1 MATGLFTTL
10 YTNIDGKL
18 DLFLNERLNNVIEV
32 VRGPLA
38 LGLVIY
44 IALFGYMVMRGIVS
58 EPWGELVY
66 RMVKLC
72 LLYLAATTLAYSEWV
87 TQPLFHSMPDTIS
100 QALAG
105 KTITS
110 VGGAFDDYY
119 AQSDVIVARIE
130 TEAATYSDLNPYKL
144 VLYILS
150 IALKALAGL
159 SAAVGFAITV
169 FAKVA
174 LALVIALGPIFIAL
188 SLFETTRRMFHGW
201 LSQAFNYI
209 VLMAVIIAITALITD
224 LGAAATTASE
234 GVGDA
239 ALGAVMFAIYIFL
252 GTIFFFQAPAIA
264 TGIAGGAAAGVGAF
278 AGTAWGTMAAPF
290 RQQRATQNSRNLE
303 RAAKRGGSVSQ
314 AS

>member
-1 MATGLFTTL
+1 MADGLFTTL

-18 DLFLNERLNNVIEV
+18 DMFLNERLNNVIEV

-72 LLYLAATTLAYSEWV
+72 LLYIAATTVAYTEWV
-87 TQPLFHSMPDTIS
+87 TNPLFHGMPDAIS

-105 KTITS
+105 HTVKS
-110 VGGAFDDYY
+110 VGNVFDDYY
-119 AQSDVIVARIE
+119 GQCDIIIARIE
-130 TEAATYSDLNPYKL
+130 TEAATYSDINPYKL

-150 IALKALAGL
+150 LGLKALAGL
-159 SAAVGFAITV
+159 SAAIGFSITV

-174 LALVIALGPIFIAL
+174 LAIIISLGPIFISL
-188 SLFETTRRMFHGW
+188 SLFETTRRLFHGW
-201 LSQAFNYI
+201 LGQTFNFI

-224 LGAAATTASE
+224 LGATAVTASE

-239 ALGAVMFAIYIFL
+239 ALGAVLFAVYIFL
-252 GTIFFFQAPAIA
+252 GTIFFFQAPSIA

-278 AGTAWGTMAAPF
+278 AGSAWGTMAAPF
-290 RQQRATQNSRNLE
+290 QQSRIARNSRNLE
-303 RAAKRGGSVSQ
+303 QAAQRGGSVSR
-314 AS
+314 A

>member
-1 MATGLFTTL
+1 MATGLFSTL

-18 DLFLNERLNNVIEV
+18 DLFLNERLNNVIDV

-58 EPWGELVY
+58 EPWGELFY

-72 LLYLAATTLAYSEWV
+72 LLYLAATTVAYSDWV
-87 TQPLFHSMPDTIS
+87 TQPLFHGMPDTIS

-105 KTITS
+105 KTVST
-110 VGGAFDDYY
+110 VGGVFDDYY
-119 AQSDVIVARIE
+119 AQSDAIVARIE
-130 TEAATYSDLNPYKL
+130 TEAAIYSDINPYKL
-144 VLYILS
+144 VLYLVS
-150 IALKALAGL
+150 LVLKALAGL
-159 SAAVGFAITV
+159 SAAIGFAITV

-224 LGAAATTASE
+224 LGNAATVASE

-239 ALGAVMFAIYIFL
+239 ALGAVLFAAYIFL

-278 AGTAWGTMAAPF
+278 AGTAWGTMASPF
-290 RQQRATQNSRNLE
+290 RQRRSMQNSRNLE
-303 RAAKRGGSVSQ
+303 RAAQRGGSIR
-314 AS
+314 AA